1 MKTVPSAYANKIF
14 EVLTVPDY
22 RKYVG
27 DGGYFLVTDSTGRQT
42 IHSVDCIHYGYSNVD
57 SFKEKVVD
65 NHRQQGQYFYS
76 DDIGALRKAFPK
88 AVRSQNC

>member
-1 MKTVPSAYANKIF
+1 MKTVPIAYATKVF

-22 RKYVG
+22 RKHVG

-42 IHSVDCIHYGYSNVD
+42 IHSVDCIHYGYSGVD

-65 NHRQQGQYFYS
+65 HKRRQGQYFYS
-76 DDIGALRKAFPK
+76 NDIVVLCKAFPK